1 MYLVDLTGGQKPREL
16 TSGKQGATRN
26 PVFNAQGD
34 KVAWVEL
41 DEDGYESDRSVADP
55 VLLPIPGNILCRG
68 KVVIYDLKKDVRYT
82 LTPHWDRSADELAV
96 RPYIIIVF

>member
-1 MYLVDLTGGQKPREL
+1 MYLVDFTGSQKPREL

-41 DEDGYESDRSVADP
+41 DEDGYESDRLVAEHSFP
-55 VLLPIPGNILCRG
+55 VVSESNN
-68 KVVIYDLKKDVRYT
+68 
-82 LTPHWDRSADELAV
+82 LAQGQG
-96 RPYIIIVF
+96 RHI

>member
-1 MYLVDLTGGQKPREL
+1 MYLVDFTGSQKPREL

-41 DEDGYESDRSVADP
+41 DEDGYESDRLVAEPSPP
-55 VLLPIPGNILCRG
+55 VVSESNNPAQGQGRYIRPKERHPLHTHAALGSIRG
-68 KVVIYDLKKDVRYT
+68 
-82 LTPHWDRSADELAV
+82 
-96 RPYIIIVF
+96 